1 MKKYNLLN
9 NSLGWLM
16 FVIAAVTYL
25 MTLEPTASFWDC
37 GEFIAQGNKLEVG
50 HPPGNPIFMLAARFF
65 VNFASGPD
73 TVAVCVNAMSALLS
87 AGTILLLFWT
97 ITHLVRKLITKDEET
112 EYSWQQLLLI
122 MGSGVV
128 GALAY
133 TWSDTFW
140 FSAVEGEVYA
150 FSSFC
155 TALIFW
161 LILKWENR
169 CDQPHS
175 DRYLVAIAYTIGVS
189 VAVHLLN
196 LLCIPAIVLV
206 FYYKKFKN
214 TNVKGSLLALL
225 VSFGIIVLI
234 LFGLV
239 PGFVEVAQYF
249 ELLFVNTFGMSFNSG
264 VIAYTVIVSVLF
276 VWAIYEFY
284 RQDSP
289 SRMKLSFFLSI
300 VASGMFF
307 IGDGLVVAFVLTVA
321 LALYLFKFCEKVP
334 VRIFNN
340 IVLSVAVIFIG
351 YSSYAL
357 ILIRSNAHTPMD
369 QNSPD
374 NVFALADYLNREQYG
389 KTPLLYGPVYSASIL
404 YEAQPNGTQTPVKKY
419 GKAIYRKEVKTTPDA
434 PDRYIKIGYAEDYVM
449 SPEMNMLFPRLYSSA
464 MAKSYSDWL
473 GGIKGKQV
481 QVTTLVDKDGNALA
495 SEYRTKPTVRE
506 NLDYFINYQLNYMYW
521 RYFMWN
527 FVGRQN
533 DIQGQGEITH
543 GNWISGIPAIDNF
556 RLGDQSLLPDD
567 YGKGNAG
574 HNVYFMLPLLL
585 GIIGLLWQAY
595 KGKRGIEQ
603 FWVIFFLF
611 FMTGI
616 AIVLYLNQTPGQPR
630 ERDYAFAGSFYAY
643 AIWIGMG
650 VVGLWRLLCLIFK
663 NVLTKDATAE
673 SGKTASNTLVVAAVV
688 LGLVVPFQMVSQ
700 TWDDHD
706 RSGRYA
712 ARDFG
717 MNYLSSVD
725 ENGIIFTN
733 GDNDTFPLW
742 YVQEVEGWRTDVR
755 VVNLSYLSTDWYI
768 NQMRRPAYE
777 SAALP
782 MQAPRDAFAYDRR
795 QFNYF
800 ISPDTAM
807 VVPAQSALKA
817 LYSDDYNKNAWGLP
831 EFKYPQMFI
840 PVNADD
846 AVKNGI
852 VAEKD
857 RDMISEYIR
866 LNMLADRYT
875 MSDGG
880 MSSSKVMSIDI
891 ISSVINE
898 GWKRPIYFAMTVPES
913 YYDGL
918 MPYMSSTGMA
928 YELTP
933 IEYGYD
939 GTFAVNTD
947 KAYRNVTEKFRWGGL
962 DVKSP
967 EDAPYLDETV
977 RRMVTTTRSAMVDL
991 ASALVLEGLQAK
1003 SQLTDTIGGALPL
1016 AKGTPEYA
1024 ETEKYMNDR
1033 FAKAH
1038 HILDLIEQKLPA
1050 FASPYAVQI
1059 GQQIAQ
1065 ISYLLGSEAGMKDDI
1080 ERAKR
1085 IIESELLRWGQYV
1098 RYYQSL
1104 NPRQYSLLTNTDMY
1118 VDTYYLMELLQLHN
1132 TIMPE
1137 ETEAVMKRLQAE
1149 GVNLERVFARYPKA
1163 NEQ

>member
-1 MKKYNLLN
+1 
-9 NSLGWLM
+9 
-16 FVIAAVTYL
+16 
-25 MTLEPTASFWDC
+25 
-37 GEFIAQGNKLEVG
+37 
-50 HPPGNPIFMLAARFF
+50 
-65 VNFASGPD
+65 
-73 TVAVCVNAMSALLS
+73 
-87 AGTILLLFWT
+87 
-97 ITHLVRKLITKDEET
+97 
-112 EYSWQQLLLI
+112 
-122 MGSGVV
+122 
-128 GALAY
+128 
-133 TWSDTFW
+133 
-140 FSAVEGEVYA
+140 
-150 FSSFC
+150 
-155 TALIFW
+155 
-161 LILKWENR
+161 
-169 CDQPHS
+169 
-175 DRYLVAIAYTIGVS
+175 
-189 VAVHLLN
+189 
-196 LLCIPAIVLV
+196 
-206 FYYKKFKN
+206 
-214 TNVKGSLLALL
+214 
-225 VSFGIIVLI
+225 
-234 LFGLV
+234 
-239 PGFVEVAQYF
+239 
-249 ELLFVNTFGMSFNSG
+249 
-264 VIAYTVIVSVLF
+264 
-276 VWAIYEFY
+276 
-284 RQDSP
+284 
-289 SRMKLSFFLSI
+289 
-300 VASGMFF
+300 
-307 IGDGLVVAFVLTVA
+307 
-321 LALYLFKFCEKVP
+321 
-334 VRIFNN
+334 
-340 IVLSVAVIFIG
+340 
-351 YSSYAL
+351 
-357 ILIRSNAHTPMD
+357 
-369 QNSPD
+369 
-374 NVFALADYLNREQYG
+374 
-389 KTPLLYGPVYSASIL
+389 
-404 YEAQPNGTQTPVKKY
+404 
-419 GKAIYRKEVKTTPDA
+419 
-434 PDRYIKIGYAEDYVM
+434 
-449 SPEMNMLFPRLYSSA
+449 
-464 MAKSYSDWL
+464 
-473 GGIKGKQV
+473 
-481 QVTTLVDKDGNALA
+481 
-495 SEYRTKPTVRE
+495 
-506 NLDYFINYQLNYMYW
+506 
-521 RYFMWN
+521 
-527 FVGRQN
+527 
-533 DIQGQGEITH
+533 
-543 GNWISGIPAIDNF
+543 
-556 RLGDQSLLPDD
+556 
-567 YGKGNAG
+567 
-574 HNVYFMLPLLL
+574 
-585 GIIGLLWQAY
+585 
-595 KGKRGIEQ
+595 
-603 FWVIFFLF
+603 
-611 FMTGI
+611 
-616 AIVLYLNQTPGQPR
+616 
-630 ERDYAFAGSFYAY
+630 
-643 AIWIGMG
+643 MG

-962 DVKSP
+962 DVKLP